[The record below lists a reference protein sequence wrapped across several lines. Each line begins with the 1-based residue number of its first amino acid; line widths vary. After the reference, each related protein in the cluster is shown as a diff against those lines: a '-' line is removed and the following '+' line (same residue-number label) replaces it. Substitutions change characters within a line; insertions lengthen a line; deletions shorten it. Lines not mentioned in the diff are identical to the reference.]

1 MVIPLKVDICRF
13 RRDLLQL
20 SAHQVA
26 TVAPAAMPAMPSA
39 SARPAPSMSPEASQH
54 RIRGITSTYR
64 KESYRV
70 NKHGLYKLYLGF
82 YWLYMSVFCVCLAV

>member
-26 TVAPAAMPAMPSA
+26 VAPAAMPAMPSA

-54 RIRGITSTYR
+54 RISLYRGITST
-64 KESYRV
+64 
-70 NKHGLYKLYLGF
+70 
-82 YWLYMSVFCVCLAV
+82 